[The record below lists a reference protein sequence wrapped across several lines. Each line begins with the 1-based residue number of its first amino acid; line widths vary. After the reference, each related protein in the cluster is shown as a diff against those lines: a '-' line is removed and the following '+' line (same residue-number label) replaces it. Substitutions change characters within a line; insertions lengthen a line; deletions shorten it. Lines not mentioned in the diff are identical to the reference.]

1 MEKLRDQGWVET
13 GRNLGNFV
21 KLSTRAIKAS
31 SQCMRPNSWKNKVYV
46 RASKQEVYR
55 LLTTNKLL
63 RWDFSRHDRVSKC
76 EPHAAHLIKQ
86 GKGLAIWTWHDPRP
100 TTPLLRTWSHHL
112 VYERA
117 SELLLF
123 VPQPP
128 WFIRLTAAIYR
139 TRKRRLKPK
148 QHWEGA
154 QITRQAGNLSVAR
167 IQSADPVSHL
177 ILSPK

>member
-1 MEKLRDQGWVET
+1 MHATEFEE
-13 GRNLGNFV
+13 
-21 KLSTRAIKAS
+21 
-31 SQCMRPNSWKNKVYV
+31 NKVWV
-46 RASKQEVYR
+46 RASKQE
-55 LLTTNKLL
+55 KCI
-63 RWDFSRHDRVSKC
+63 DFWQLINYWGGISRHDRKSEC

-86 GKGLAIWTWHDPRP
+86 GKGLAIWTWQDPWP
-100 TTPLLRTWSHHL
+100 TTPLSRTWSYHL

-128 WFIRLTAAIYR
+128 WFIRQTAAIYR

-154 QITRQAGNLSVAR
+154 QISRQVGNLSVAR